1 MDQRNLFHDLHFHI
15 LMMNLNLFELL
26 YYTVIEY
33 MDMNN
38 NLMEL
43 LVDRKEI
50 MDMVNSFYIE

>member
-1 MDQRNLFHDLHFHI
+1 
-15 LMMNLNLFELL
+15 
-26 YYTVIEY
+26 VIEY